1 MNPIMLVKRGDK
13 SGMKI
18 LSYSCLFYGK
28 ENEEYS
34 PAVRGYESK
43 DGLER

>member
-1 MNPIMLVKRGDK
+1 MDTFPNLR
-13 SGMKI
+13 
-18 LSYSCLFYGK
+18 LFYGK